1 MGFDGTNVL
10 WSNPSSL
17 ATAPD
22 TTMERLT
29 EVQQQLYDWL
39 ASYIREYQHSPSI
52 RQMMKAMELKS
63 PAPIQSRLEH
73 LRNKGYIDWT
83 EGKARTIRLLQS
95 IAQGVPIKGEVFAG
109 GALEP
114 AIDDTDYLDIAGLQL
129 RPQDYALRVT
139 GDSMIEAMIA
149 DGDFVIMRP
158 VQEPDRLKD
167 GTIVAARVEGLGN
180 TLKYFYRE
188 QDRVLLKPGNS
199 KYDVIEEPV
208 ERVTV
213 QGVLVGVWR
222 DYGSL
227 K

>member
-1 MGFDGTNVL
+1 
-10 WSNPSSL
+10 
-17 ATAPD
+17 
-22 TTMERLT
+22 MERLT

-39 ASYIREYQHSPSI
+39 ASYIKEYQHSPSI
-52 RQMMKAMELKS
+52 RQMMKAMGLKS

-73 LRNKGYIDWT
+73 LRTKGYIDWT
-83 EGKARTIRLLQS
+83 EGKARTIRLIHS
-95 IAQGVPIKGEVFAG
+95 IAQGVPIRGEVFAG

-114 AIDDTDYLDIAGLQL
+114 ATDDDTIYLDIAGLQL

-167 GTIVAARVEGLGN
+167 GTIVAARVEGAGN

-188 QDRVLLKPGNS
+188 QDHVLLKPGNS
-199 KYDVIEEPV
+199 KYDVIKEPL

-222 DYGSL
+222 DYSSI